1 MPGYRRSHATL
12 NGDAANPIVQ
22 SAARIRRAHPSPL
35 PSPPGTPD
43 SCEIFFTNE
52 PDEGSGSPAT
62 YCNFVTSSASGM
74 SPSIVRPMSPRSSC
88 FALSEPKGAP
98 PPYSA
103 SAHPL
108 KSAARAST
116 LSPPLKDLA
125 GSNLKWRTSGQD
137 PDSKKRRPPAK
148 TWFDNANVLKLFVI
162 VLLLAC
168 AYITMIPSGRGA
180 ELRSKMSPTKLAN
193 APVFSSLMSVAAT
206 TKKETS
212 FRDQLPPGSQHL
224 ISPHEGELTLQV
236 INFYHLAHL
245 AMTTSRS
252 VIVTPFNLPAGSAV
266 GPSTVPFSSIFD
278 LPRFKHL
285 TNVDVIDFD
294 EIRTHNADSIESL
307 GCWVAPLI
315 LADVSSRA
323 KSMMENG
330 LVSSFFPIHSMGHV
344 LNSAGE
350 GDSIPSK
357 PCRRRGF
364 LTQRV
369 TLWLINLSVRIGSGI
384 HDFLNNFVNDIPA
397 QTGLSQQA
405 IFSQQAQTVVGSK
418 HTVPDA
424 QVMCIDPSLY
434 RPDHPSTTITSDVID
449 AKDYTA
455 FFSHGRHL
463 YFTSE
468 LQETAMDIA
477 SFVLGH
483 RGPYIAV
490 HISAAAQKA
499 RCELEQKP
507 GECEPSI
514 AKYVEGVEE
523 MRNLAMAGLKSGKNR
538 EHRHSTK
545 SLSVLVST
553 DIVDL
558 GFRGDLASLGWTLLE
573 YEDLELVQR
582 YGAWSPE
589 IMDGVI
595 HSSAKAFVGTKGSPK
610 SIVAALRTQV
620 WRQGPIRF
628 IS

>member
-1 MPGYRRSHATL
+1 MPGYRRPHATL

-43 SCEIFFTNE
+43 LCEVFFTSE
-52 PDEGSGSPAT
+52 HEEGAGSPAT
-62 YCNFVTSSASGM
+62 YYTFPTSSASGK
-74 SPSIVRPMSPRSSC
+74 SPSMARSVSPRPSY
-88 FALSEPKGAP
+88 FALSEPKCAP

-103 SAHPL
+103 SAHPF
-108 KSAARAST
+108 KSAGRSSS
-116 LSPPLKDLA
+116 LFPQLKDTA
-125 GSNLKWRTSGQD
+125 GLNLKWRTSGQQD
-137 PDSKKRRPPAK
+137 PDSKKRRPP
-148 TWFDNANVLKLFVI
+148 TTNWFDNANALKLVVI

-168 AYITMIPSGRGA
+168 AYLTMVPGGRGA
-180 ELRSKMSPTKLAN
+180 ELRSMMSPIKLAN
-193 APVFSSLMSVAAT
+193 GPVFAPLMSVAAT
-206 TKKETS
+206 MKKHSS
-212 FRDQLPPGSQHL
+212 FRDELRPGSQHL
-224 ISPHEGELTLQV
+224 ISPNEGELALQV
-236 INFYHLAHL
+236 IDLYHLAHL
-245 AMTTSRS
+245 AMTSSRS
-252 VIVTPFNLPAGSAV
+252 VIVTPFNLPAGTAV

-278 LPRFKHL
+278 LQRFKQL
-285 TNVDVIDFD
+285 TNVEVIDYD
-294 EIRTHNADSIESL
+294 EIRPHDGDSVESL
-307 GCWVAPLI
+307 GCWVAPSI

-323 KSMMENG
+323 RSMMING
-330 LVSSFFPIHSMGHV
+330 LASSFFPIHSMGHV

-350 GDSIPSK
+350 GDSIP
-357 PCRRRGF
+357 R
-364 LTQRV
+364 
-369 TLWLINLSVRIGSGI
+369 I
-384 HDFLNNFVNDIPA
+384 HDFLNKFVNDVPA

-405 IFSQQAQTVVGSK
+405 IFSQQAQTFIGHK

-434 RPDHPSTTITSDVID
+434 RPDHPSTTITSDVIE

-463 YFTSE
+463 YFAAE

-483 RGPYIAV
+483 RGPYISV

-507 GECEPSI
+507 EECEPSI
-514 AKYVEGVEE
+514 AKYVEGVDEV
-523 MRNLAMAGLKSGKNR
+523 RNLAVAGYKSGKNR

-553 DIVDL
+553 DISDL
-558 GFRGDLASLGWTLLE
+558 GFRGELASLGWTLLE

-582 YGAWSPE
+582 FGAWSPE

-595 HSSAKAFVGTKGSPK
+595 HSSAKGFVGTKGSPK
-610 SIVAALRTQV
+610 SIVGALRTQA
-620 WRQGPIRF
+620 WRQGPTRF
-628 IS
+628 VS